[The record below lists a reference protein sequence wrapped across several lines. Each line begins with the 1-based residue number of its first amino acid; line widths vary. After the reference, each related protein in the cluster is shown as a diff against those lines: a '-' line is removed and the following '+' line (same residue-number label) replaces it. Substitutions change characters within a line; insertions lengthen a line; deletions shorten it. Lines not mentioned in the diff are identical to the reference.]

1 MITPFGYLKIIHAR
15 ISDHAPS
22 GLYCMYQIAHMQH
35 TPVHQN
41 SPHGQHFDQLSA
53 ASEGETHEGK
63 SVRKPPPFAVTAAPP
78 PSDSPP
84 GLQGGGK
91 DGKPAQQLA
100 TAPADATQVH
110 MRGPTVIHPEVETEG
125 VNITADNVAPADRK
139 AWKYLGQ
146 EGITYYYFCEWKG
159 VPYFVTASSI
169 NSGEDI
175 YHYAEAKPDGEWKL
189 FYPDALPDFMG
200 DLQRTVALHYDM
212 LEWTKIIV
220 LETAMF
226 MLMEEVSLAGKAARI
241 GISWWRS
248 ARAAR
253 LAGRKAAKEATEA
266 VVEKAAQESA
276 EAVAESAGA
285 EAAEQVGQQA
295 GKAFAAKK
303 MRPFTKANARHN
315 LQVYT
320 GEEGVGMEAHHVFP
334 QAEEFAEFF
343 ERAKINIHDPAN
355 MRWWPSAS
363 HKKAAK
369 AYNNA
374 WANFKVDFPS
384 ASQSDIFEF
393 GKSLMTKYGF

>member
-1 MITPFGYLKIIHAR
+1 
-15 ISDHAPS
+15 
-22 GLYCMYQIAHMQH
+22 MQH
-35 TPVHQN
+35 SPVHQK
-41 SPHGQHFDQLSA
+41 SGFDQA
-53 ASEGETHEGK
+53 EGETQEGK

-78 PSDSPP
+78 PSPPAVAGDPPP

-91 DGKPAQQLA
+91 DGKPARLPAQQYA
-100 TAPADATQVH
+100 TAPADATHAH

-125 VNITADNVAPADRK
+125 VTITADNIAPADRK
-139 AWKYLGQ
+139 SWKYLGQ

-159 VPYFVTASSI
+159 VPYFVTATSI

-189 FYPDALPDFMG
+189 FYPDAPPDFMG

-226 MLMEEVSLAGKAARI
+226 MLMETVSLAGHAARVGINWWRAGRAARI
-241 GISWWRS
+241 
-248 ARAAR
+248 
-253 LAGRKAAKEATEA
+253 AGRKAAKETTEA

-276 EAVAESAGA
+276 ESLAESAGA
-285 EAAEQVGQQA
+285 EAAEQVGQRA
-295 GKAFAAKK
+295 GKAIAAKK

-315 LQVYT
+315 LQVHT
-320 GEEGVGMEAHHVFP
+320 GEEGVGMDAHHIFP

-343 ERAKINIHDPAN
+343 ERAKINIHDPKN

-363 HKKAAK
+363 HRKVAN
-369 AYNNA
+369 AYNKDWSEFIDTNPDA
-374 WANFKVDFPS
+374 TKGK
-384 ASQSDIFEF
+384 ILEF
-393 GKSLMTKYGF
+393 GAQQMSKYGF